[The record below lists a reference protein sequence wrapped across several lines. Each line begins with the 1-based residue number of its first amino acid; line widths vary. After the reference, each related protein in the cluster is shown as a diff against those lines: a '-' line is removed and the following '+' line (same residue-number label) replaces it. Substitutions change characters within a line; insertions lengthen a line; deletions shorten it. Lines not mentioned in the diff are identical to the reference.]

1 MLHFLAQT
9 EEFIQN
15 VRKKIGSFTGSV
27 SAVYK
32 VPCWGIHNSQY
43 MKNNWTQDRAVASIY
58 SWGGGGGGGGPKI
71 SE

>member
-32 VPCWGIHNSQY
+32 VPC
-43 MKNNWTQDRAVASIY
+43 
-58 SWGGGGGGGGPKI
+58 
-71 SE
+71 